1 MRNRA
6 LKFILFA
13 FVFFQ
18 SQSIFAQNQWSFL
31 RGFLST
37 YGDSWNQFTTT
48 GVPNANNRP
57 GVREHCGS
65 GIYNKK
71 IWIYGGDGYTSG
83 SDVWYYDIN
92 QKAWV
97 YIGDSGVNG
106 VYTDKLSESTT
117 AHMGKRS
124 RMASAIDKSGNMYI
138 FGGETKDL
146 GYHTAW
152 NDFWKYNTNTNKWTW
167 LGGSTSHSSAGS
179 YGTSAPDWPRARYRT
194 RGWFD
199 ADGNYWVFGGVF
211 YDGVNAPYP
220 LNDMWKYT
228 VSSQKWTCET
238 GDCNAL
244 NPPNTPGGVYPSTT
258 GQTSPTYKP
267 RARSDYNYWVDNQG
281 DFWFYGGYN
290 GEVHSGAIQLSDTW
304 RYNPKTKAW
313 TLLAIEGY
321 MSDTSPGS
329 QAEALCWLGNDG
341 LPWMKLPNR
350 TIWKFMNGAWQKTG
364 NLNVDWGPPYLPTNQ
379 PFEANDYNIA
389 GSQFT
394 TFDHIKTD
402 SSVYLFNGYGLGANN
417 QWSYMGALWKYD
429 LEPNPKAKLEFVITK
444 DDFVPNGISPYK
456 TSNREIT
463 ITNVAQQTAINV
475 VLKFGKTTQNSYSAT
490 HINNLKI
497 VDGANTPKTGVKITA
512 SPYVGPDPVGT
523 SLCSYDTAYYK
534 SAFEITIPKIEAGQV
549 VKVLALVNHCMANF
563 DTPTSN
569 TYSWNHWNAQVS
581 YGDYAGEKYNLD
593 LITNAPTNTLDSFNW
608 YEYKAPIPTLNAG
621 EGSKLFTIELG
632 SGTYANPSNNQN
644 LGSDFPKGKARLD
657 ITLPQNVYLAN
668 GSLTDIIGEY
678 AVASGTTVQLV
689 NVNSSSLN
697 FGNTTSDGTQKY
709 VVLFPE
715 GQYLPIRRIKVKLRA
730 ANSAVNLS
738 NIKTEIYTTFNS
750 EFATLNYGWKPSIK
764 P

>member
-512 SPYVGPDPVGT
+512 SPYVGPDPVGA

-549 VKVLALVNHCMANF
+549 VKVSALVNHCMANF
-563 DTPTSN
+563 DIPTAY

-593 LITNAPTNTLDSFNW
+593 LLTNTTAKALDSFGW
-608 YEYKAPIPTLNAG
+608 TEYKAPIPTLNVG

-632 SGTYANPSNNQN
+632 SGTYASPSNNQN

-657 ITLPQNVYLAN
+657 ITLPQNVFLAN

>member
-1 MRNRA
+1 MRNRT

-13 FVFFQ
+13 FFFFQ

-37 YGDSWNQFTTT
+37 YGDSWNQFTTA

-106 VYTDKLSESTT
+106 VYIDKLSESTT
-117 AHMGKRS
+117 AHMGKKS

-179 YGTSAPDWPRARYRT
+179 YGTSAPDWPRARYRA

-258 GQTSPTYKP
+258 GQTSTTYKL

-281 DFWFYGGYN
+281 NFWFYGGYN

-304 RYNPKTKAW
+304 RYNPKTKEW

-329 QAEALCWLGNDG
+329 QAEALCWVGNDG

-379 PFEANDYNIA
+379 PFEANDYNIP

-429 LEPNPKAKLEFVITK
+429 LEPNPKAKLEFAITK

-475 VLKFGKTTQNSYSAT
+475 VLKFGKTTQNTYSAT

-497 VDGANTPKTGVKITA
+497 VDGANAPKIGVKITA

-523 SLCSYDTAYYK
+523 ALCSYDTAYYK

-563 DTPTSN
+563 DTPTVY

-581 YGDYAGEKYNLD
+581 FGDYAGEKYNLD
-593 LITNAPTNTLDSFNW
+593 LLTNTNAKALDSFGW
-608 YEYKAPIPTLNAG
+608 TEYKAPIPTLNVG

-632 SGTYANPSNNQN
+632 SGTYASPSNNQN

-657 ITLPQNVYLAN
+657 ITLPQNVFLAN

-697 FGNTTSDGTQKY
+697 LGNTTSDGTQKY